1 MKTIWEGLLAR
12 LGLKRT
18 RRRQTYALDEA
29 LDIALVEQAT
39 KEQRS
44 AEEYHADLVAFALAQ
59 RQAIEDLNQR
69 WEALSAREQ
78 DVTALTCL
86 GYTNRQIAAKLKLKP
101 ETVKGYVQ
109 KVMIKF
115 RLHGKGE
122 LRIRLGSWDFSKW
135 GPEAPD

>member
-18 RRRQTYALDEA
+18 KRRRLYALDEA
-29 LDIALVEQAT
+29 LDIALIEQAE
-39 KEQRS
+39 KEQRP

-59 RQAIEDLNQR
+59 RQAFEDLNRR
-69 WEALSAREQ
+69 WEALSVREQ